1 MKKTKT
7 KILIKVLKIL
17 ASDIYDPQGV
27 TKTALHEC
35 ADRMQELYD
44 KTKTQ
49 EQTK

>member
-17 ASDIYDPQGV
+17 AHDIHDPQGT
-27 TKTALHEC
+27 TKAALLEC
-35 ADRMQELYD
+35 SERMQELYN
-44 KTKTQ
+44 KTK